1 MENNPVSDKLVEVAR
16 SMIER
21 DKNKFSLAALYK
33 QAGISRSALRRVF
46 PDKAA
51 LMDAVLSN
59 ILTEPKAPPAEPM
72 MTFVDDDLIHRQ
84 FRVLERAVE
93 LLEVRVETVSG
104 ESRHAIAELD
114 QRLSRHL
121 AETPAALS
129 AAPVPVAKLPPIAEL
144 PLQKS
149 EPLISRLMA
158 DKSVLEAQ
166 SEPACPFETIEE
178 ASASLYPAPSQN
190 PTRQEMRD
198 MLEKARRVAGDASSV
213 DQPKW
218 GKEQIRVTL
227 VAAGVFAALVVI
239 ATVIL
244 FENPARATQTP
255 PIPAHQLAA
264 ADNYV
269 LLIDASG
276 GSDALPP
283 EKLRGV
289 AEQAEKGDTHAQIT
303 LALAYLRGD
312 GVKEDPVLAA
322 RWSEAAAERGEPMAE
337 YVLGT
342 LYANGVHPDPIRAFH
357 WYSAAAAQGH
367 VKAMHNLALA
377 YLGGSGVRKDTS
389 AAVMWFTKA
398 AQQGYRDSAF
408 DLAVLFESGQG
419 VTQSRTTALRWYNK
433 AAAAGDIE
441 AAKRAT
447 LLRSD
452 LSQVA
457 RR

>member
-1 MENNPVSDKLVEVAR
+1 
-16 SMIER
+16 
-21 DKNKFSLAALYK
+21 
-33 QAGISRSALRRVF
+33 
-46 PDKAA
+46 
-51 LMDAVLSN
+51 
-59 ILTEPKAPPAEPM
+59 M
-72 MTFVDDDLIHRQ
+72 MTFVDDDLIQRQ

-93 LLEVRVETVSG
+93 RLEVRVETISG
-104 ESRHAIAELD
+104 ESRIAIAELD
-114 QRLSRHL
+114 ERLSRHL
-121 AETPAALS
+121 AETPAAL
-129 AAPVPVAKLPPIAEL
+129 ATAVVPVAELPPVVEISAQKSESLISPPIAHN
-144 PLQKS
+144 
-149 EPLISRLMA
+149 
-158 DKSVLEAQ
+158 EAPESQ
-166 SEPACPFETIEE
+166 YQTSSPFETNED

-198 MLEKARRVAGDASSV
+198 MLEKARRVAGDAFSV

-218 GKEQIRVTL
+218 GKEQMRMTL

-244 FENPARATQTP
+244 FQNPARATQTP
-255 PIPAHQLAA
+255 PVPAHQLAA

-289 AEQAEKGDTHAQIT
+289 AELAEKGDTHAQIA

-342 LYANGVHPDPIRAFH
+342 LYANGVHPDPVRAFH

-367 VKAMHNLALA
+367 VKAMHNLAIA
-377 YLGGSGVRKDTS
+377 YLDGSGVRKDTS

-419 VTQSRTTALRWYNK
+419 VAQSRATALRWYDR
-433 AAAAGDIE
+433 AAGAGDIE
-441 AAKRAT
+441 AARRAT